1 MAISTVVGQQI
12 GRGTPEYAA
21 RATLVGISMAAF
33 YTAAFGVLYVGFPD
47 LLFAGFAAGIVDFEE
62 VRDLAVVLL
71 RFVAAYNLLDATL
84 MVFVSAIKGAGDT
97 PFVLKVS
104 GIMASTMA
112 FASWMAVE
120 VWHLGIYGCW
130 ALLTCWV
137 WTVGIIFCLRFL
149 SGKWRKMRVIEQ
161 KAFDPALEPVQP

>member
-1 MAISTVVGQQI
+1 MLVVPFSTFFSGARFVDAFWPSFGSLLASFGALCLFLAPFFGSI
-12 GRGTPEYAA
+12 EAA
-21 RATLVGISMAAF
+21 STQEQVWNLSVN
-33 YTAAFGVLYVGFPD
+33 
-47 LLFAGFAAGIVDFEE
+47 
-62 VRDLAVVLL
+62 LL